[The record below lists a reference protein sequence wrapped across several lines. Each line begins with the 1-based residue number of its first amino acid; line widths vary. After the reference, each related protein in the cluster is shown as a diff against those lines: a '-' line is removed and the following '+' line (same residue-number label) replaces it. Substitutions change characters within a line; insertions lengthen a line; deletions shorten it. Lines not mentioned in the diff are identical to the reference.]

1 MQPSSQSKAL
11 NNVSLWWAAW
21 LGLVL
26 VTFSQVL
33 DESLINSSLGTNLL
47 LIFLMSLYF
56 LPMKMLCVI
65 GRDLFPIFFSLFEKL
80 ILPISSISLPF
91 YWGLMSFG
99 PGGAE
104 GNLLYGISLGENKL
118 IFLIPLFIL
127 MRDPRNFLAKNISVA
142 VDLSDAKKHFIFY
155 FILCHWVWL
164 FPVL

>member
-1 MQPSSQSKAL
+1 
-11 NNVSLWWAAW
+11 
-21 LGLVL
+21 
-26 VTFSQVL
+26 
-33 DESLINSSLGTNLL
+33 
-47 LIFLMSLYF
+47 
-56 LPMKMLCVI
+56 MKMLCVI

-142 VDLSDAKKHFIFY
+142 VDLSDAKNTLS
-155 FILCHWVWL
+155 FILSCAIGYGF
-164 FPVL
+164 FPCYRWHNVGGAQSIKSSML